1 MQALAAVE
9 EERACFRSE
18 VGRRGARRGGG
29 RLEAEGNTEAEKG
42 SAEVLVEAKKER
54 KSFDHV
60 SLLHSYFFL

>member
-1 MQALAAVE
+1 LQALAAVE

-42 SAEVLVEAKKER
+42 SAEVLVEN
-54 KSFDHV
+54 
-60 SLLHSYFFL
+60 

>member
-1 MQALAAVE
+1 LQALAAVE

-42 SAEVLVEAKKER
+42 SAEVLVER